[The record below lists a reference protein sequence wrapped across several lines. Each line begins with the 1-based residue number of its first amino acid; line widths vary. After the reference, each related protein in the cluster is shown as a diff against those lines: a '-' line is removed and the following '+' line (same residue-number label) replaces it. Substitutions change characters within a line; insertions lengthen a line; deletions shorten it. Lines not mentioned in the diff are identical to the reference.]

1 MKRTLF
7 MYLFLFTLLFVIF
20 QYMNEKKIFEKQEN
34 KIEKQR
40 NIISNLKNELLILKD
55 SLEVLSNENLSCNY
69 FTLQGNENA
78 VSYIEKLGFESLE
91 IESQVSEY
99 MYDQNLVKEKN
110 YLIPYEGMNGKMK
123 INKIK
128 FLNHKWIIADFTD
141 GRYWGEMILEYYVT
155 KKNKIELNQI
165 SSLLYPTF

>member
-7 MYLFLFTLLFVIF
+7 MYLFLFTLLFAIF
-20 QYMNEKKIFEKQEN
+20 QYMNEKKIFEKQLN

-40 NIISNLKNELLILKD
+40 NTISNLKNELLILKD
-55 SLEVLSNENLSCNY
+55 SLEILSNENLSCNY

-91 IESQVSEY
+91 IENQISDY
-99 MYDQNLVKEKN
+99 IYDQNLVKEKN
-110 YLIPYEGMNGKMK
+110 YLIPYEGMYGKMK

-165 SSLLYPTF
+165 SSLLYPLF

>member
-40 NIISNLKNELLILKD
+40 NIISNLKNELLTVKD

-78 VSYIEKLGFESLE
+78 MSYVEKLGFESLE

-165 SSLLYPTF
+165 SSLLYPSF

>member
-40 NIISNLKNELLILKD
+40 NIISNLKNELLTVKD

>member
-7 MYLFLFTLLFVIF
+7 MYLFLFTLLFAIF
-20 QYMNEKKIFEKQEN
+20 QYMNEKKIFEKQLN

-40 NIISNLKNELLILKD
+40 NTISNLKNELLILKD
-55 SLEVLSNENLSCNY
+55 SLEILSNENLSCNY

-91 IESQVSEY
+91 IENQVSDY

-110 YLIPYEGMNGKMK
+110 YLIPYEGMYGKMK

-165 SSLLYPTF
+165 SSLLYPLF